1 MQTVLVSTCLL
12 GLPAR
17 YNGEQI
23 AHDHPVLRRW
33 QAEGRIV
40 AFCPEVSGGLP
51 TPRPPAEVADAKG
64 GRMVLKGE
72 ARVVDKSGADIT
84 ESFVRGARQAQ
95 EMARARKIRIAI
107 LKEGSPSCGS
117 GYSYDGTFSHRQL
130 PLPGVTTAA
139 LEEAGV
145 RVFSENQLEDAER
158 FLQSLERREESAPK
172 PEIETVGST
181 VIYRNRWMT
190 LREDAIV
197 RADGSRG
204 LYSVVEKS
212 DFAVIAAIADGEI
225 HLVEQYRYPV
235 RGRYWELPQGS
246 WEDQNVDPL
255 DLARAELREETGL
268 TAGSMQHV
276 GRLYLGYGYSTQAYD
291 VFLASDLSAGE
302 TQLDAEEI
310 GLISRAFRLSDVEAM
325 ILDGTIRDA
334 TTVAVFGLLR
344 LKGLLSS

>member
-1 MQTVLVSTCLL
+1 MQHVLVSSCLL

-17 YNGEQI
+17 YNGEQV
-23 AHDHPVLRRW
+23 ACEHPVLRRW
-33 QAEGRIV
+33 QDEGRIV
-40 AFCPEVSGGLP
+40 AFCPEVAGGLP
-51 TPRPPAEVADAKG
+51 TPRPPAEVAEGKG
-64 GRMVLKGE
+64 GRLVLAGE
-72 ARVVDKSGADIT
+72 AKVIDKTGADVT
-84 ESFVRGARQAQ
+84 EPFLSGGRLAQDLVRTRQ
-95 EMARARKIRIAI
+95 ILIAI

-117 GYSYDGTFSHRQL
+117 SYSYDGSFKSVRL

-145 RVFSENQLEDAER
+145 RVFSENQLDEAAA
-158 FLQSLERREESAPK
+158 FLDSLEQV

-181 VIYRNRWMT
+181 VIYQNRWLT

-212 DFAVIAAIADGEI
+212 DFAVIAAVSDGEL

-235 RGRYWELPQGS
+235 QGRYWELPQGS
-246 WEDQNVDPL
+246 WEGESIDPL

-268 TAGSMQHV
+268 TAASMQHV
-276 GRLYLGYGYSTQAYD
+276 GRLYLAYGYSTQAYD
-291 VFLASDLSAGE
+291 VFLATDLSAGE
-302 TQLDAEEI
+302 TALDAEEI
-310 GLISRAFRLSDVEAM
+310 GLISRPFKLEQVEAM

-334 TTVAVFGLLR
+334 TTVAVLGLLR
-344 LKGLLSS
+344 LKGLLQTAQ